1 MNTRTQYLSDPAI
14 EIVTGV
20 CPHDCPDTCSWQVAV
35 ERSTGK
41 AIDLWGHPQHPIT
54 QGKLCGKVDR
64 YLERTYHA
72 GRLTTPLR
80 RVGPKGSGQFVPVSW
95 EEAIGDIAERLKI
108 VIAEHGAEAVL
119 PYSYAGTMGLLQ
131 GEGMASRF
139 FHKLGASLLERTIC
153 SEAGFEGYIYTI
165 GAAEGMETEAYAH
178 ARLIL
183 IWGSNTLTSNLHL
196 WPFVQAARKQGARVI
211 VIDPANTRTAQAADE
226 WIAIN
231 PGTDGAL
238 ALAMMHVII
247 GEGLVDAEYVK
258 QYTLGY
264 EDLAER
270 VADWTPERAA
280 AVTGVGA
287 ERINAL
293 AREYATI
300 QPAAIRV
307 NYGLQR
313 HYGGGMAM
321 RTIACLPALTG
332 AWRRYG
338 GGIQLSASGHFRHL
352 DRTRLYRPDLLGER
366 SPRKL
371 NMNRLGDALS
381 LDPEQL
387 ARAHYHPRPVDTI
400 PAPEEAGPPVKAL
413 IVYNCNPAAV
423 CPDQAA
429 VLAGLARED
438 LFSVVL
444 EQFQTDTGD
453 YADYVLPATTQLE
466 HWDILKPYGHLH
478 LALNRPAIAPLG
490 LSLPNSEIF
499 RRLSAAMGY
508 DEPCFGESDQEMLRD
523 VVESQTHERFR
534 GITWQR
540 LLDEGFVRLNLPQPY
555 AVFAEGGF
563 PTESGKCEF
572 RSGRMRRDG
581 YDPLPGYTAPRWQP
595 QPAGATGRQPL
606 GQTADVTGG
615 DPLWQ
620 AVEVAPLP
628 APTRGAA
635 GQLVCISP
643 PAHSY
648 LNTSFGIVDRLRA
661 REGEPLLKIHPR
673 DASVRGIVGGETV
686 RVCNDLGEV
695 LLRAEVTDDVIAGTV
710 LAPGVWWAKHS
721 ADGRNI
727 NQVTPQ
733 DEADMGAGALFYD
746 VLVTV
751 ARG

>member
-1 MNTRTQYLSDPAI
+1 MTKLSEYQSDPAI
-14 EIVTGV
+14 QIVTGV

-35 ERSTGK
+35 DRASGR
-41 AIDLWGHPQHPIT
+41 AVDIWGHPDHPVT

-64 YLERTYHA
+64 YLERTYHQ
-72 GRLTTPLR
+72 GRLATPLR
-80 RVGPKGSGQFVPVSW
+80 RTGPKGSGEFVPVTW
-95 EEAIGDIAERLKI
+95 EEALADIAARLQA
-108 VIAEHGAEAVL
+108 VIAVDGSEAVL

-178 ARLIL
+178 AKLIL

-226 WIAIN
+226 WIALR

-247 GEGLVDAEYVK
+247 GEGLYDEGYVER
-258 QYTLGY
+258 YTLGF
-264 EDLAER
+264 DALAQR
-270 VADWTPERAA
+270 VAEWPPERAGA
-280 AVTGVGA
+280 ITGVGA
-287 ERINAL
+287 ERIRTL
-293 AREYATI
+293 AREYAEQ

-313 HYGGGMAM
+313 HYGGGMAV
-321 RTIACLPALTG
+321 RTIACLPALVG

-338 GGIQLSASGHFRHL
+338 GGIQLSASGYFRHL
-352 DRTRLYRPDLLGER
+352 DRTQLYRPDLLAGR
-366 SPRKL
+366 TPRQI
-371 NMNRLGDALS
+371 NMVRLGDALS
-381 LDPEQL
+381 TDRAQL
-387 ARAHYHPRPVDTI
+387 AQAHYHPRPVDRI
-400 PAPEEAGPPVKAL
+400 PAPQDAGPLVKAL

-429 VLAGLARED
+429 VRRGLQRED
-438 LFSVVL
+438 LFTVVL
-444 EQFQTDTGD
+444 EQFQTDTAD

-466 HWDILKPYGHLH
+466 HWDILKPYGHTH

-490 LSLPNSEIF
+490 DSLPNSEIF
-499 RRLSAAMGY
+499 RRLAAAMGY
-508 DEPCFGESDQEMLRD
+508 TEPCFQEDDEHILR
-523 VVESQTHERFR
+523 ELIACQTHPRFG
-534 GITWQR
+534 GITWDR
-540 LLDEGFVRLNLPQPY
+540 LLAEGFVRLALPQPCL
-555 AVFAEGGF
+555 AFAEGGF
-563 PTESGKCEF
+563 PTPSGKCEF
-572 RSGRMRRDG
+572 YSERLRQDG
-581 YDPLPGYTAPRWQP
+581 YDPLPAYTPPHWQEASGEFVNPRESQ
-595 QPAGATGRQPL
+595 
-606 GQTADVTGG
+606 ADAQGG
-615 DPLWQ
+615 TQ
-620 AVEVAPLP
+620 
-628 APTRGAA
+628 
-635 GQLVCISP
+635 QLVCISP

-661 REGEPLLKIHPR
+661 RAGEPLLQIHPQ
-673 DASVRGIVGGETV
+673 DAAPRGIVSGTLV
-686 RVCNDLGEV
+686 RVCNGLGEV
-695 LLRAEVTDDVIAGTV
+695 TLKAEVTENVIGGTV

-721 ADGRNI
+721 PDGRNI
-727 NQVTPQ
+727 NQVTSQ

-751 ARG
+751 TRAD